1 MIRVFRANDTN
12 FNTNGEVI
20 LKPIEAII
28 TKNIEEEYIEV
39 ECPLKYADFL
49 VQDNVLLVDTL
60 TGRKGYKIHN
70 PIVGYTITAKAWL
83 VWQENPPLPK
93 DRGAV
98 ISHGKNIKDL
108 EYQEDWDDVVT
119 KLIPVGYK
127 DIRLPE
133 GHLSV
138 PSPYQKV
145 YERELEFDLSESL
158 EEQVELL
165 EEEVETNQSI
175 VNSLENSII
184 VLTGRIHACAS
195 AIISLQAEKTALQ
208 QRLRELGDSE
218 PEKKEKAIIEAQLPL
233 IDEEIAKVEADRVN
247 TEVALTQTEADLTT
261 SQTEYE
267 ASKTEYETLIITDLR
282 QQSQEH
288 LNINM
293 YPKINYDLE
302 AHLKGVY
309 EIGDTVRVKHPDM
322 RVDLLT
328 QVTAYQ
334 LDVISMKFRKI
345 EFGTLKTSLR
355 KELDEIEEKI
365 AANKE
370 TVKKYGN
377 TVTKYRSEYKRDNEE
392 MVSKFMSELYGV
404 QNGIYGLLQKNQS
417 VFRQTASEISGTVS
431 RVNADLS
438 EDIASLII
446 KADSIISTVS
456 NNYTALDGKITKN
469 ASQITQTASSIRSE
483 VANTLKSYSTT
494 TQMNSSITQSA
505 SSIRSEVSTAINGVT
520 QSISSVGQTAD
531 KISWLVKSGT
541 SASNFALTDRAITQ
555 VAETISLDGF
565 VKFTNLSQVNTATII
580 NGGNI
585 TTGTIDASKATI
597 TNINATN
604 IKTGNLN
611 ANRIN
616 GGTLNCNNIT
626 VTNLS
631 ANSITTGT
639 LDANKAKITNI
650 NASNISTGNLSATRI
665 SGGTLDAN
673 KITVTN
679 LSASSITTGTLDAS
693 KIAVTNLSAS
703 NITTGGLDISRITAS
718 TKYVMSYE
726 RYYDAIM
733 IGGQGTYGVNNAWIY
748 GNTTRIGNGTSSV
761 GFFGNNG
768 ATRQKVSKIPAGA
781 NTTTIR
787 TAFNNFI
794 DAIRAY
800 NLVYI

>member
-1 MIRVFRANDTN
+1 MVMIRVFRANDTN

-28 TKNIEEEYIEV
+28 TKDIEEEYIEV

-49 VQDNVLLVDTL
+49 VQDNILVVDTL

-119 KLIPVGYK
+119 KLIPIGYK
-127 DIRLPE
+127 DTRLPE
-133 GHLSV
+133 GYLSV

-145 YERELEFDLSESL
+145 YEKTIEFDLSESL
-158 EEQVELL
+158 EEEVETL
-165 EEEVETNQSI
+165 EEEVKDNESI
-175 VNSLENSII
+175 VASLENSII
-184 VLTGRIHACAS
+184 VLNGRIHACAS
-195 AIISLQAEKTALQ
+195 AKSSLQAEKTALE
-208 QRLRELGDSE
+208 QRLSELGDTE
-218 PEKKEKAIIEAQLPL
+218 PELKEKAIIEVQLPL
-233 IDEEIAKVEADRVN
+233 IDDEIASVELDRQN
-247 TEVALTQTEADLTT
+247 TDAALTQTQTDLVTAKA
-261 SQTEYE
+261 EYN
-267 ASKTEYETLIITDLR
+267 ASKTEYDNLILTDLR
-282 QQSQEH
+282 NQAQEY
-288 LNINM
+288 LNVNK
-293 YPKINYDLE
+293 YPRINYDLE
-302 AHLKGVY
+302 AHLNGVY
-309 EIGDTVRVKHPDM
+309 EIGDTVKVKHPDM

-328 QVTAYQ
+328 QVTAYE
-334 LDVISMKFRKI
+334 LDVIAMKFLKI

-365 AANKE
+365 EKSNE
-370 TVKKYGN
+370 TIKKYGN

-404 QNGIYGLLQKNQS
+404 QNGIYGLLQQNQS

-438 EDIASLII
+438 EDIASLVIR
-446 KADSIISTVS
+446 ADQIQSTVS
-456 NNYTALDGKITKN
+456 NNYTTLDGKISSNT
-469 ASQITQTASSIRSE
+469 SQITQTATAIRSE
-483 VANTLKSYSTT
+483 VTSTLRNYSTT
-494 TQMNSSITQSA
+494 TQMNSSITQTA
-505 SSIRSEVSTAINGVT
+505 SSIRREVSTAINGVT
-520 QSISSVGQTAD
+520 DNISAVEQTAN
-531 KISWLVKSGT
+531 KINWLVKSGT
-541 SASNFALTDRAITQ
+541 SSSNFTLTDRAISL
-555 VAETISLDGF
+555 VANTINLDGF

-631 ANSITTGT
+631 A
-639 LDANKAKITNI
+639 
-650 NASNISTGNLSATRI
+650 
-665 SGGTLDAN
+665 
-673 KITVTN
+673 
-679 LSASSITTGTLDAS
+679 SSITSGTLDAS
-693 KIAVTNLSAS
+693 KIAVKNLNAD
-703 NITTGGLDISRITAS
+703 NITSGGLGVKYIRMGDQACFGQGS
-718 TKYVMSYE
+718 TSS
-726 RYYDAIM
+726 ALN
-733 IGGQGTYGVNNAWIY
+733 IGGTTYRWVSRVEIGASSFQVNSTSVRLGY
-748 GNTTRIGNGTSSV
+748 NTNSYL
-761 GFFGNNG
+761 GFFGAGGSAKKEVSTISPSSTLHSCVAQLNNL
-768 ATRQKVSKIPAGA
+768 I
-781 NTTTIR
+781 
-787 TAFNNFI
+787 TALNN
-794 DAIRAY
+794 Y
-800 NLVYI
+800 GLV